1 MKLQKFIMLS
11 IAVFAFTF
19 MSYGQVEPGE
29 APMFGNVRSIKPM
42 YIHDFGKIS
51 ETTKSYSFK
60 IKNTGDL
67 VIDIVD
73 IKIPAKIAIN
83 VLEFHINPGEEGTII
98 VTADPSI
105 MEKGSFYT
113 WLILTTEEK
122 NSDKIKTEK
131 TKFYIQGEVM

>member
-1 MKLQKFIMLS
+1 MKLQKLIMLT

-19 MSYGQVEPGE
+19 MGYGQVEPGE

-60 IKNTGDL
+60 IKNTGNL

-113 WLILTTEEK
+113 WFILTTEEK

>member
-1 MKLQKFIMLS
+1 MKLQKFIMLT

-19 MSYGQVEPGE
+19 SGYGQVEPGE

-42 YIHDFGKIS
+42 YIHDFGKLS

-83 VLEFHINPGEEGTII
+83 ILEFHINPGEEGTII
-98 VTADPSI
+98 VTVDPSI
-105 MEKGSFYT
+105 IEKGSFYT
-113 WLILTTEEK
+113 WFILTTEEK